1 MHDFSSDAFGR
12 DVCLQELSF
21 WSQVD
26 LQTLSS
32 ELKACIKDINTKI
45 SRDEARGVYNK
56 RLLNA
61 RRYLECYRNKAVQEL
76 NNHYQDNKLPK
87 ALEELTSLK
96 KQLNEQK
103 YKCQKLQSLLVN
115 FHRLLAYRFGVEAIK
130 EIAAE
135 ATSLT
140 PSS

>member
-12 DVCLQELSF
+12 DISLQELSF
-21 WSQVD
+21 WSQID
-26 LQTLSS
+26 LQTLSG
-32 ELKACIKDINTKI
+32 ELKARIREVNAKI
-45 SRDEARGVYNK
+45 SRDESRGVYNK

-135 ATSLT
+135 AISLT
-140 PSS
+140 P